1 MTKVYLA
8 PSAQPDNSYAYGG
21 YNEQQIC
28 NRIAEAAKAALI
40 RNGFE
45 VLKAREGL
53 EMEDKVRESNAWGA
67 DVHIPIHTDA
77 GGGQGTTCFVYPGYK
92 DNKYA
97 KEIYN
102 AVAAYSPGT
111 DRGIREHDG
120 LYEIN
125 ETSAMCVYIE
135 NEFHDNPTLAEWIVA
150 HTEEL
155 GEQYAKGMC
164 AAEGKVYV
172 GPGTAPKPSEPEKPD
187 EPVAFSN
194 MMGQRGPKPER
205 KYSMEYD
212 PSVQQLQTMLKNNIG
227 YEGRTDG
234 IADETLYDYLQNF
247 TVELNDKGA
256 LIEWVQNRL
265 NILNFDAGYADGYA
279 EQPTMDGIRRFQEAY
294 GLGVGY
300 LGGTDWYYM
309 IES

>member
-28 NRIAEAAKAALI
+28 NRIAEAARAALI

-45 VLKAREGL
+45 VMKAREGL

-92 DNKYA
+92 DDKYA
-97 KEIYN
+97 KSIYN

-155 GEQYAKGMC
+155 GEQYAKGML
-164 AAEGKVYV
+164 
-172 GPGTAPKPSEPEKPD
+172 S
-187 EPVAFSN
+187 
-194 MMGQRGPKPER
+194 
-205 KYSMEYD
+205 
-212 PSVQQLQTMLKNNIG
+212 
-227 YEGRTDG
+227 
-234 IADETLYDYLQNF
+234 
-247 TVELNDKGA
+247 
-256 LIEWVQNRL
+256 LIH
-265 NILNFDAGYADGYA
+265 I
-279 EQPTMDGIRRFQEAY
+279 
-294 GLGVGY
+294 
-300 LGGTDWYYM
+300 
-309 IES
+309 